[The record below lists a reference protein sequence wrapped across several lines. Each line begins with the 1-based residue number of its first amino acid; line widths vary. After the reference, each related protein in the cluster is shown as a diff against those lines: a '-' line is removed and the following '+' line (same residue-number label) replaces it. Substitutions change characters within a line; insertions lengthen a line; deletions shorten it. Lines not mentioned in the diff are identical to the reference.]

1 MVFHWTRLRGKP
13 LRQVVVALALIAAGA
28 ATSHAQRT
36 VVSPSVAPSAA
47 PSAGALRAAVERGL
61 TSAPLGFEALQSPSQ
76 TGVRVLDLRVEQLGP
91 ATRIT
96 IDLSQKTLTYD
107 PTGDVEA
114 VVDAVIASTAPLT
127 SGAVEYRF
135 LVEGLPLD
143 EFLPR
148 AGPSQPARTLAD
160 PGAHR
165 VVISAGHGVYW
176 NEGFGDWRLQR
187 PRLWGIVE
195 DLVNWDITNYLA
207 AQLAGSPFQA
217 VLVRQPDRDDR
228 PGVSGRPAWQEAA
241 LYFMK
246 TAAVPPDVWN
256 IGVDDY
262 ARDINTRPFYANWV
276 DAVAVISIHNNGGE
290 ATGTETW
297 FDATNGHEAASQRL
311 AEIVNRRVVSAI
323 RAEYNP
329 EWVDRGLRSC
339 NGCKGENR
347 LASRP
352 AIILEI
358 AFMDRRTP
366 DNEALQDER
375 FKQIVARAIRDALH
389 EWAGAAAA
397 PRSRTD

>member
-1 MVFHWTRLRGKP
+1 MVFHWTRLRGRP
-13 LRQVVVALALIAAGA
+13 LPQVVVALALIVAGA
-28 ATSHAQRT
+28 ATSYAQRT
-36 VVSPSVAPSAA
+36 VSAPSAA

-61 TSAPLGFEALQSPSQ
+61 TSAPLGFEALLSPAQ
-76 TGVRVLDLRVEQLGP
+76 AGVQVLDLRVEQLRP
-91 ATRIT
+91 AATRIT

-114 VVDAVIASTAPLT
+114 VVDAVIASTASLT
-127 SGAVEYRF
+127 SGDVEYRF

-148 AGPSQPARTLAD
+148 AGPSQPGRALAD

-195 DLVNWDITNYLA
+195 DLVNWDIAHYLA

-246 TAAVPPDVWN
+246 AAAVPPDVWD

-276 DAVAVISIHNNGGE
+276 DAAAVISIHNNGGE

-297 FDATNGHEAASQRL
+297 FDATNGHEAASQRI
-311 AEIVNRRVVSAI
+311 AEIVNRRVVSTI

-358 AFMDRRTP
+358 AFMDTRSP
-366 DNEALQDER
+366 DNEALHDER
-375 FKQIVARAIRDALH
+375 FKQIVARALRDALH
-389 EWAGAAAA
+389 EWAGAAA
-397 PRSRTD
+397 PRRAD

>member
-1 MVFHWTRLRGKP
+1 MSLASLAAVTEPRRRAILA
-13 LRQVVVALALIAAGA
+13 VALLGAMAAAG
-28 ATSHAQRT
+28 HAQQ
-36 VVSPSVAPSAA
+36 APSA
-47 PSAGALRAAVERGL
+47 PSVGTLRAAVERGL

-76 TGVRVLDLRVEQLGP
+76 AGVRVLDLRVEQFGP
-91 ATRIT
+91 AATRIT

-127 SGAVEYRF
+127 SGAGDVEYRF

-148 AGPSQPARTLAD
+148 AAPSQPGRALAD

-165 VVISAGHGVYW
+165 VVISAGHGWCW
-176 NEGFGDWRLQR
+176 NPSTGDWRLQR

-195 DLVNWDITNYLA
+195 DLVNWDIAHYVT
-207 AQLAGSPFQA
+207 AQLDASAFHPQ
-217 VLVRQPDRDDR
+217 LVRHSIRDEV

-246 TAAVPPDVWN
+246 AAAVPPEVWD

-262 ARDINTRPFYANWV
+262 ARDINTRPLYANWL

-290 ATGTETW
+290 GTGTETW

-311 AEIVNRRVVSAI
+311 AEIVNRRVVATI
-323 RAEYNP
+323 REQYNP
-329 EWVDRGLRSC
+329 NWVDRGL
-339 NGCKGENR
+339 EVVQR
-347 LASRP
+347 LQGREPPGVP
-352 AIILEI
+352 ARDHPR
-358 AFMDRRTP
+358 DRVHGHAHPRQRGAP
-366 DNEALQDER
+366 G
-375 FKQIVARAIRDALH
+375 RAVQADRCACD
-389 EWAGAAAA
+389 
-397 PRSRTD
+397 S